1 MFLLKDTKRLLYAKP
16 RVTRANLV
24 RQLVCERKGHG
35 FHPGDAP
42 WLRTIQTKCSYGLYF
57 IMYKRFCQ
65 NQCVKPR
72 KLALNCSVHFKSI
85 VPETYLKLS
94 SIAFVSLFCTQSRHV
109 TSLSTGTRFHPRDSR
124 SSAEPLSSAETPG
137 AAVAPSP
144 VLMKEADA
152 IKLFIG
158 QIPRNLEEKDLKPIF
173 EQFGKIYEL
182 TVIKDKYTGMHK
194 GN

>member
-42 WLRTIQTKCSYGLYF
+42 WLRTIQTKCIHYVQTLLP
-57 IMYKRFCQ
+57 

-109 TSLSTGTRFHPRDSR
+109 TSLSTGTRFHHRDSR